1 MNANG
6 KPGASLRA
14 WRDYF
19 ENAYIYGADIDK
31 NILFVENR
39 IKTFFLD
46 QADKNSIIKMWS
58 DLNKKNFDLI
68 VDDGLHTYEAAITLF
83 ENSIEWLSGNGIYII
98 EDAQDR
104 DLLKFK
110 KYFDEK
116 LSIYNYNILV
126 LKKAKNAKSNNN
138 LIEIRKIFK

>member
-1 MNANG
+1 
-6 KPGASLRA
+6 
-14 WRDYF
+14 
-19 ENAYIYGADIDK
+19 
-31 NILFVENR
+31 
-39 IKTFFLD
+39 
-46 QADKNSIIKMWS
+46 MWS

-68 VDDGLHTYEAAITLF
+68 VDDGLHTYEAAITLL

>member
-1 MNANG
+1 
-6 KPGASLRA
+6 LRA

-19 ENAYIYGADIDK
+19 KNANIYGADIDK
-31 NILFVENR
+31 SILFAENR

-46 QADKNSIIKMWS
+46 QTDKNSVIKMWS

-68 VDDGLHTYEAAITLF
+68 VDDGLHTYEAAIILF
-83 ENSIEWLSGNGIYII
+83 ENSIECLSENGIYII

-116 LSIYNYNILV
+116 LSRYNYNILIF
-126 LKKAKNAKSNNN
+126 KKARNVKSNNN

>member
-1 MNANG
+1 
-6 KPGASLRA
+6 
-14 WRDYF
+14 
-19 ENAYIYGADIDK
+19 
-31 NILFVENR
+31 
-39 IKTFFLD
+39 
-46 QADKNSIIKMWS
+46 MWS